1 MASKWWAEEA
11 QEGSIVRNDENVKR
25 IMRSAGWGF
34 DEAVIDAD
42 DEGKVIQKE
51 GTLLTNAKKAVEI
64 LKQGGVKS
72 DHWVL

>member
-1 MASKWWAEEA
+1 
-11 QEGSIVRNDENVKR
+11 
-25 IMRSAGWGF
+25 MRSAGWGF